1 VEFKAQVGAGGWL
14 SCRALHQSHAVR
26 YPGGLRPHSNSRAE
40 GERERGERAKLKKP
54 PRTDWATL
62 LLRSMG
68 LDALRCPRCE
78 GRMKIIACLT
88 DPPGVRKVLRAMG
101 LRSEV
106 PGATA
111 ARPPPQSELD
121 FETDQRE
128 GA

>member
-1 VEFKAQVGAGGWL
+1 
-14 SCRALHQSHAVR
+14 
-26 YPGGLRPHSNSRAE
+26 
-40 GERERGERAKLKKP
+40 
-54 PRTDWATL
+54 
-62 LLRSMG
+62 
-68 LDALRCPRCE
+68 
-78 GRMKIIACLT
+78 MKIIACLT